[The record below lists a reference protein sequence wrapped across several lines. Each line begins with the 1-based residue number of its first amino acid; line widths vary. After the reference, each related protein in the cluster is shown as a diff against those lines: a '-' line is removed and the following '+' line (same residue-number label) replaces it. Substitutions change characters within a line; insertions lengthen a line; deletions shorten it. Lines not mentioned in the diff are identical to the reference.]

1 MSDDRTPLLG
11 RRTAEDLLAQRVL
24 LLDRPLDDE
33 NGSQLCAQ
41 LVLLADEDPTT
52 DIISLWIHSP
62 GGSVPAM
69 LAIRDTLRLL
79 PNDVATVALGMA
91 YSAGQFLL
99 CSGTRGKRFV
109 MPHAKVLMH
118 QGSAGIGGYAP
129 DIELQAEDLR
139 SVRDTVLAIIA
150 EETGQPL
157 ERIFSDSLRDRVYT
171 AEEAVA
177 YGFADAVVS
186 DLAQL
191 RPGVRRSIGV
201 TARASVAGVVGA
213 GGAR

>member
-11 RRTAEDLLAQRVL
+11 RRTAEELLAQRVL

-52 DIISLWIHSP
+52 DISLWIHSP

>member
-11 RRTAEDLLAQRVL
+11 RRTAEELLAQRVL

-52 DIISLWIHSP
+52 DISLWIHSP

-150 EETGQPL
+150 EETGQPP

>member
-1 MSDDRTPLLG
+1 
-11 RRTAEDLLAQRVL
+11 
-24 LLDRPLDDE
+24 
-33 NGSQLCAQ
+33 
-41 LVLLADEDPTT
+41 
-52 DIISLWIHSP
+52 
-62 GGSVPAM
+62 
-69 LAIRDTLRLL
+69 
-79 PNDVATVALGMA
+79 
-91 YSAGQFLL
+91 
-99 CSGTRGKRFV
+99 